1 MSIGRKKMGKK
12 YYIRGSNYGGEMT
25 IGTITPEFVNY
36 WQGRDEDELIEHLQA
51 LEAGEEADDE
61 EGFDPDSPSIL
72 PEDEWYNSWYEID
85 DIHHQTASNGLEL
98 MAFELDDDNE
108 IDWDNRIDFDPHQLY
123 SRECY
128 TQEEPA
134 EDHADDNSVPVLM
147 FYSSEKGDFGGW
159 IVELTD
165 DEEFDPNLVAV
176 SVVET
181 DHGEMVERL
190 WYNKEEIEQ
199 DYDFVDSRGKG
210 YYASV
215 AWFNKRWEDKDIN
228 EETDKDMWDE
238 MWEYYDDE
246 LAEKR
251 ARAEEETVDN

>member
-1 MSIGRKKMGKK
+1 MGKK
-12 YYIRGSNYGGEMT
+12 YYVRGSNYGGEMT
-25 IGTITPEFVNY
+25 IGTVTPEFVTY
-36 WQGRDEDELIEHLQA
+36 WQGRDEDELIEHLMA
-51 LEAGEEADDE
+51 LEAGEDAGNE
-61 EGFDPDSPSIL
+61 EGFDPDSPDIL
-72 PEDEWYNSWYEID
+72 EDMEYYNSWYEID
-85 DIHHQTASNGLEL
+85 DIHHQTAGNGTEL

-108 IDWDNRIDFDPHQLY
+108 IDWDKRIDFDPHQLY

-159 IVELTD
+159 IVELKD

-176 SVVET
+176 SIVET

-190 WYNKEEIEQ
+190 WYNKEEIDC

-228 EETDKDMWDE
+228 EETDKDMWNE